1 MLTRFSLLDDWQEQ
15 KILCFPLFLFLT
27 SLIPEAVDVGTKVY
41 LWPIDECGT
50 SIFLLTSFKS
60 LSGICLSTIV
70 EFPVNWVVST
80 RGAPLRR
87 MLPCV
92 WFREVEWVG
101 SNLVF

>member
-15 KILCFPLFLFLT
+15 KILRFPLFLFLF
-27 SLIPEAVDVGTKVY
+27 SLVIPEAVDVGTKVF

-87 MLPCV
+87 IL
-92 WFREVEWVG
+92 
-101 SNLVF
+101 L